1 MAAEHRLRW
10 LLLCALLWAGAAA
23 LHAPPRVI
31 ARRTPALAAARCG
44 LRLCAPPPPSSTAD
58 PALGVPSAPPSPAWT
73 EQLQLFWR
81 LAVPYFKQEDGAK
94 LGFVLLLGLTLLN
107 SGVSVL
113 FSYTSRDFW
122 TALSSKDSEQFYML
136 TLRFAGALALATPV
150 SVLYKYQRGRV
161 AVSWREWMTLRLTD
175 MYYDNEAYYRLE
187 LGGGSAPPNTAEG
200 AAAAAGAGEQADSS
214 PSAAAPSFSLVA
226 ASSLA
231 VDNPDQRLAEDARA
245 FTRVSLDFGITLL
258 TSAIDLVS
266 FSTILWCAAAGLAVG
281 GMAWAGRVAF
291 PSTTQPPESGTRLAS

>member
-1 MAAEHRLRW
+1 MGGNPRRAPA
-10 LLLCALLWAGAAA
+10 LLLAALLSAGATA
-23 LHAPPRVI
+23 LHAPPRI
-31 ARRTPALAAARCG
+31 TRRTPALAPARCG
-44 LRLCAPPPPSSTAD
+44 LRLCAPPPLSSTDASATD
-58 PALGVPSAPPSPAWT
+58 PAPAGVASAPPSPAWT

-81 LAVPYFKQEDGAK
+81 LAVPYFKQEEGAK
-94 LGFVLLLGLTLLN
+94 IGFVLLLGLTLLN

-161 AVSWREWMTLRLTD
+161 AVSWREWMTLRLTE

-187 LGGGSAPPNTAEG
+187 LGGGAAPPPVSETAAVATGAAGEAG
-200 AAAAAGAGEQADSS
+200 PSSEAGAVPSGVTAAAAV
-214 PSAAAPSFSLVA
+214 P
-226 ASSLA
+226 
-231 VDNPDQRLAEDARA
+231 VDNPDQRIAEDARA

-266 FSTILWCAAAGLAVG
+266 FSTILW
-281 GMAWAGRVAF
+281 
-291 PSTTQPPESGTRLAS
+291 

>member
-1 MAAEHRLRW
+1 MRLPS
-10 LLLCALLWAGAAA
+10 LALLVLLSSLAGAHA
-23 LHAPPRVI
+23 LAGLSRRAVRTGPARV
-31 ARRTPALAAARCG
+31 RPALCT
-44 LRLCAPPPPSSTAD
+44 APQ
-58 PALGVPSAPPSPAWT
+58 PASQPAPQPERGVPSAPPSPPWP

-81 LAVPYFKQEDGAK
+81 LATPYFRQEEGAK
-94 LGFVLLLGLTLLN
+94 IGFILLLALTLLN

-122 TALSSKDSEQFYML
+122 TALSSRDADQFYML

-161 AVSWREWMTLRLTD
+161 AVSWREWMTTRLTE

-187 LGGGSAPPNTAEG
+187 LGGGVTAQPSTNSTIVGSGNGSIKTGGATEIEG
-200 AAAAAGAGEQADSS
+200 GIAAAAGTMT
-214 PSAAAPSFSLVA
+214 
-226 ASSLA
+226 
-231 VDNPDQRLAEDARA
+231 VDNPDQRIAEDARA

-266 FSTILWCAAAGLAVG
+266 FSTILW
-281 GMAWAGRVAF
+281 
-291 PSTTQPPESGTRLAS
+291 